1 MFYCV
6 THILDAFASK
16 TAAVQ
21 DKYADGSLGNVTG
34 SNSVN
39 VFLGLGFAWLL
50 ASIYHAARGTT
61 FEVAGAESLGF
72 SVVIFCIFAIICVV
86 LLMVRRFVP
95 FIGAELGGPMK
106 YKIITGCVFVS
117 LWVLYIILSSLV
129 SYGHINSF

>member
-1 MFYCV
+1 MFS
-6 THILDAFASK
+6 DAFASK

-39 VFLGLGFAWLL
+39 VFLGLGAAWLI
-50 ASIYHAARGTT
+50 ATIYHAANGTT
-61 FEVAGAESLGF
+61 FEVAGGESLGF
-72 SVVIFCIFAIICVV
+72 SVVIFCIFAIICIVI
-86 LLMVRRFVP
+86 LMVRRFLP

-106 YKIITGCVFVS
+106 YKIPTAAIFVS

-129 SYGHINSF
+129 SYGHIDSF

>member
-1 MFYCV
+1 MF
-6 THILDAFASK
+6 LDAFASK

-39 VFLGLGFAWLL
+39 VFLGLGFAWLV
-50 ASIYHAARGTT
+50 ASIYHAAKGTT

-72 SVVIFCIFAIICVV
+72 SVVIFCIFAIICVIA
-86 LLMVRRFVP
+86 LMARRFLP

-106 YKIITGCVFVS
+106 YKIPTSAFFIL
-117 LWVLYIILSSLV
+117 LWVLYIVLSSLV
-129 SYGHINSF
+129 SYEHIDSF